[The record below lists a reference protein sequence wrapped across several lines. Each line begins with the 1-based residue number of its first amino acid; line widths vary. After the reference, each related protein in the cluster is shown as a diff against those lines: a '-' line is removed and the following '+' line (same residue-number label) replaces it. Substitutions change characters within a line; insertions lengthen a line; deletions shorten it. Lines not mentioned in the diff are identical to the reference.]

1 MVELANTP
9 TTKAESAL
17 STGKVAA
24 NPPSLLREGPDI
36 RLAKASEVTR
46 DVPAGMST
54 GREGVGGG
62 SLVAKSPLSVPAAG
76 EDLFVGLYG
85 QTRRANIQSGLNAT
99 HTPHHVVQ
107 NAVSD
112 TSHSLGVTINMRK
125 DLHQLTRSYG
135 RNADLGNNVSNL
147 AADIWD
153 LRTIFRGAGY
163 DSSLVNQQMRALI
176 DLNRKVGNVP

>member
-1 MVELANTP
+1 MGGTDNWDGPRNLNFVRMRRFCATIILLIAMFAGFITPAAGAVAGLGRSSLA
-9 TTKAESAL
+9 
-17 STGKVAA
+17 
-24 NPPSLLREGPDI
+24 
-36 RLAKASEVTR
+36 AKT
-46 DVPAGMST
+46 
-54 GREGVGGG
+54 
-62 SLVAKSPLSVPAAG
+62 PLSVPAAG

-85 QTRRANIQSGLNAT
+85 QSRRANIQSGLNAT

-125 DLHQLTRSYG
+125 DLHALTRSYG

-147 AADIWD
+147 AADVWD
-153 LRTIFRGAGY
+153 MRSIFRGAGY
-163 DSSLVNQQMRALI
+163 DRSLVNQQMRALI

>member
-1 MVELANTP
+1 MRFHAVLILLIAVLVGFISP
-9 TTKAESAL
+9 SSGAIDFFGS
-17 STGKVAA
+17 SSIAA
-24 NPPSLLREGPDI
+24 
-36 RLAKASEVTR
+36 KT
-46 DVPAGMST
+46 
-54 GREGVGGG
+54 
-62 SLVAKSPLSVPAAG
+62 PLSVPGAG

-125 DLHQLTRSYG
+125 DLHALTRSYG

-147 AADIWD
+147 AADVWD
-153 LRTIFRGAGY
+153 MRSIFRGAGY
-163 DSSLVNQQMRALI
+163 DRSLVNQQMRALI